1 MDVIR
6 HQMPFLDPA
15 FLAAREIVKYL
26 TQMPTL
32 LPSWSP

>member
-6 HQMPFLDPA
+6 HQMPLLDPA

-26 TQMPTL
+26 TQMPFYFAE
-32 LPSWSP
+32 